1 MYYIIFFVL
10 QIIGIYI
17 GIIFLSYYLIRRFCP
32 SDDDVVFDKLSAI
45 FWPFTIV
52 LLILYFLST
61 FCVIFPIKCFNKIL
75 DNINKLANKEELTHE
90 ELAQEEVK
98 NKDDIF
104 LKKFHLMKN
113 KNHTGVY
120 AHCGDI
126 VCTKTGLDLGIIAQ
140 ASYDG
145 IPLKIMSIY
154 SPYNDDTEYHC
165 GYYGGIDS
173 VEWYST
179 GLSLP
184 LSEWARITKEQYEKL
199 NSNIGVYKY
208 FSRLLNY
215 HLGGVSYD

>member
-17 GIIFLSYYLIRRFCP
+17 GTIFLSYYLIRRFCP
-32 SDDDVVFDKLSAI
+32 SDDVVFDKLSAI

-52 LLILYFLST
+52 LLILYFLFT
-61 FCVIFPIKCFNKIL
+61 FCVIFPIKYFNKIL
-75 DNINKLANKEELTHE
+75 DNINELANKEELT
-90 ELAQEEVK
+90 QGEVK
-98 NKDDIF
+98 NEDDIF
-104 LKKFHLMKN
+104 LKKFYLIKN

-120 AHCGDI
+120 AHSGDI
-126 VCTKTGLDLGIIAQ
+126 VCTKNGIDLGIIAQ

-145 IPLKIMSIY
+145 IPLEIMSIY

-184 LSEWARITKEQYEKL
+184 LSEWAKITKEWYEHH
-199 NSNIGVYKY
+199 NSCTDVYKY
-208 FSRLLNY
+208 FSTLLNY
-215 HLGGVSYD
+215 PLGGVSYD